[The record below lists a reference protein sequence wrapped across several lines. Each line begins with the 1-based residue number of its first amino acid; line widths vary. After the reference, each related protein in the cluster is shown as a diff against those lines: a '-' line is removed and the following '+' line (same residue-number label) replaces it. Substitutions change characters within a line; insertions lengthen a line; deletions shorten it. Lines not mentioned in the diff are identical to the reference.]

1 METTASETT
10 RTSKKTFKVH
20 FDVDCT
26 LSTLDECKCV
36 YNQVH
41 QLYSTIIELEKISI
55 ISPLGSYK
63 QLFEI
68 LDQISMSIHHF
79 CPAITHQL
87 LVKERLWQTL
97 RQLGKHRRNDET
109 ILKINE
115 IKKGIHYYIDRFH
128 HLLVYP

>member
-10 RTSKKTFKVH
+10 QTSKKSFKVQ

-26 LSTLDECKCV
+26 LSTLAECKRV
-36 YNQVH
+36 YNQVY
-41 QLYSTIIELEKISI
+41 QLYLTMVELEKITI

-68 LDQISMSIHHF
+68 LDQISMSIHQF
-79 CPAITHQL
+79 CPAISHQL
-87 LVKERLWQTL
+87 VIKERLWQTL

-115 IKKGIHYYIDRFH
+115 IKKGIHYYMDRFH

>member
-10 RTSKKTFKVH
+10 RTSKKSFKVQ

-26 LSTLDECKCV
+26 LSSMDECKRV

-41 QLYSTIIELEKISI
+41 QLYSTIIELDKISI

-63 QLFEI
+63 QLFAI
-68 LDQISMSIHHF
+68 LDQISMSIYQF

-87 LVKERLWQTL
+87 LVKEQLWQTL
-97 RQLGKHRRNDET
+97 RQIGQNSRNNQT
-109 ILKINE
+109 KIHE

-128 HLLVYP
+128 HLLAYPQN